1 LDQLLEQHLGKVQ
14 DGLSV
19 TNVKLDQHKRALIV
33 NLAIMLG
40 TILIVVL
47 AAYISY
53 RLSARLRDRLKFV
66 WQVIENI
73 RTRMSDMV
81 TAIPFGNTMVKLL
94 PIPLKKLVQKAT
106 KKKSRNFDA
115 NNQPRVGK
123 RQKLKALKRF
133 DKLRRKHESNVR
145 WESRSQMLT
154 LL

>member
-1 LDQLLEQHLGKVQ
+1 
-14 DGLSV
+14 
-19 TNVKLDQHKRALIV
+19 
-33 NLAIMLG
+33 MLG

-73 RTRMSDMV
+73 RTRLSDMV
-81 TAIPFGNTMVKLL
+81 TEIPFGNTMVKLL

-115 NNQPRVGK
+115 DSQPRVGK

-133 DKLRRKHESNVR
+133 DKLRRKHE
-145 WESRSQMLT
+145 
-154 LL
+154 